1 MLALLVG
8 YMAACKPDSPKKPLA
23 EELVLPVR
31 AGEIVLLGEYGS
43 DVCTAWALPR
53 KEILALPRW
62 TPGQATPL
70 TYEDAL
76 RVVNESGQ
84 LPKDARLR
92 RISFQALNDQKQ
104 LSGVDDVFFYVI
116 DYIIA
121 SRDHG
126 KNYRSFVVLPDGR
139 LLESR
144 QTKPKDNYAEQGA
157 DGKTPEA
164 PQSPH

>member
-8 YMAACKPDSPKKPLA
+8 YVAACKPDAPEKPLA

-31 AGEIVLLGEYGS
+31 AGEIVLVGEYS
-43 DVCTAWALPR
+43 PDVCTAWVLPS
-53 KEILALPRW
+53 KEILTLPRW
-62 TPGQATPL
+62 TPGQAPPL

-84 LPKDARLR
+84 LPKDARLHK
-92 RISFQALNDQKQ
+92 ISFEALNDQKQ
-104 LSGVDDVFFYVI
+104 LPGVDDVFFYVI
-116 DYIIA
+116 DYIMA

-126 KNYRSFVVLPDGR
+126 KNHRSFVVLPDGR

-144 QTKPKDNYAEQGA
+144 QTKPKDDYAEGA